1 VSTDAVG
8 TDLTGTDPLERL
20 RAAGYPVTHEVG
32 RGMEGVVAALDEE
45 RVVKVWDRRPRV
57 EVDRLRTFY
66 DAVHDGLEEAGVGLA
81 VPRILDVGE
90 VDGLVVTVHRMLRGR
105 AVLDA
110 GPEPVV
116 EVLAGLSQVSVR
128 PEMAVL
134 PVPDGERPF
143 DPGVPFGA
151 SMADLVQRRAVL
163 LGDLLPDGVSERM
176 AQALRAVPPVPP
188 RLVHGDLGPVHVL
201 LDGSRPVGLLDFGYV
216 STVGDPAF
224 DAAVAACLQDM
235 FGPGAAAATAALDD
249 LVVRRFGHD
258 PAVLVLYRAA
268 YGLVTASCLVGHPG
282 LHLDWC
288 LALVDAWSGSA

>member
-1 VSTDAVG
+1 MSADA
-8 TDLTGTDPLERL
+8 LERL
-20 RAAGYPVTHEVG
+20 RAAGYDVTHEVG
-32 RGMEGVVAALDEE
+32 RGMEGVVAALDGE
-45 RVVKVWDRRPRV
+45 RVVKVWDRRPRAEV
-57 EVDRLRTFY
+57 ERLRTFY
-66 DAVHDGLEEAGVGLA
+66 DAVHDGLADAGIALA
-81 VPRILDVGE
+81 VPRILEVGE
-90 VDGLVVTVHRMLRGR
+90 VDGLVTTVHPMLPGR
-105 AVLDA
+105 ADPDA
-110 GPEPVV
+110 GPLPVL
-116 EVLAGLSQVSVR
+116 EVLAGLSQVVVR

-143 DPGVPFGA
+143 DPAVPFGHSLA
-151 SMADLVQRRAVL
+151 ALVRRRSVVL
-163 LGDLLPDGVSERM
+163 GGLLPDGVSDRM
-176 AQALRAVPPVPP
+176 AEALRAVPPVPP

-201 LDGSRPVGLLDFGYV
+201 LRDDRPVGLLDFGYV

-282 LHLDWC
+282 QHLDWC
-288 LALVDAWSGSA
+288 LDLVETWAGSA